1 MGISVLSVHPLVSPE
16 GSQFVKHLLKHF
28 GVRSSLVIYSFVFR
42 LFLFLYLPFYFP
54 WVYLVF
60 LYMCTCLCNVCMSLL
75 CWWIYC
81 MGTPVWAHLCGQ
93 RKEAISY
100 FLWSL
105 LVNMEL
111 IDSSRLPPNEIW
123 LSLFTLCHTPP
134 PPTVVTDICPH
145 AQLVHGCLA
154 RSNVLMFACQTFYR
168 LGHLLSTSLIFSVRF
183 FRLHIC

>member
-1 MGISVLSVHPLVSPE
+1 MYESPLLVD
-16 GSQFVKHLLKHF
+16 LLYGH
-28 GVRSSLVIYSFVFR
+28 
-42 LFLFLYLPFYFP
+42 
-54 WVYLVF
+54 
-60 LYMCTCLCNVCMSLL
+60 TCV
-75 CWWIYC
+75 
-81 MGTPVWAHLCGQ
+81 GTPVWAE
-93 RKEAISY
+93 EAISY

-123 LSLFTLCHTPP
+123 LSLFTLCHPP
-134 PPTVVTDICPH
+134 PPHTHTVVTDICPH